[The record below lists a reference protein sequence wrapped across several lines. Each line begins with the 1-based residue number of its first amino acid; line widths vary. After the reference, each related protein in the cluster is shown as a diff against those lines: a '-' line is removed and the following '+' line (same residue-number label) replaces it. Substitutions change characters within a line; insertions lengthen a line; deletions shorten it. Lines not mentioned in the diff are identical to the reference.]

1 MGDKALVLQLLD
13 TFFSSLDLKSY
24 SIHNKSGLTSFTL
37 RFNGRD
43 PDSQSDTGTFI
54 RKSKYHA
61 ERDKAR
67 SEAHKLSAKRE
78 RKQTQF
84 YDAETEKLRCDSET
98 SLHSTPGMSPSYVA
112 TSSLSPDTPTFCMSA
127 TPPIPEKVQK
137 EPSPVS
143 NQQPVLSS
151 SDYDITSQGNNFISD
166 NHVDSLSEVDSMAE
180 IIDMALERVRLKAC
194 GDVNTSREIE
204 ETVTSDKSKYDDMQ
218 SGHEDVTYL
227 VPEWDDCDNCNKNI
241 RAESE
246 IFICS
251 KGCQLQFCAK
261 CASLEN
267 CHAHSYH
274 RVRLKNT
281 VKQETCIP
289 EPKSIFVDDELD

>member
-84 YDAETEKLRCDSET
+84 YDAETEQENPKDFKAATRHITLMGLHIGKRNMLLRF
-98 SLHSTPGMSPSYVA
+98 G
-112 TSSLSPDTPTFCMSA
+112 
-127 TPPIPEKVQK
+127 
-137 EPSPVS
+137 
-143 NQQPVLSS
+143 
-151 SDYDITSQGNNFISD
+151 
-166 NHVDSLSEVDSMAE
+166 
-180 IIDMALERVRLKAC
+180 
-194 GDVNTSREIE
+194 
-204 ETVTSDKSKYDDMQ
+204 
-218 SGHEDVTYL
+218 ED
-227 VPEWDDCDNCNKNI
+227 
-241 RAESE
+241 
-246 IFICS
+246 
-251 KGCQLQFCAK
+251 
-261 CASLEN
+261 
-267 CHAHSYH
+267 
-274 RVRLKNT
+274 
-281 VKQETCIP
+281 
-289 EPKSIFVDDELD
+289 